1 MWISKKKLEEM
12 CDVVNKLNAGL
23 ARQRDNIDRIYDR
36 LEKNRTDI
44 DNLIDAH
51 HKYEK
56 EEIYYD
62 YQSKSFSIGGTK
74 TRLVTKYN
82 HAIDTDEIKGITL
95 EELARYVIDGTPI
108 ERDETVKVKYYKGE

>member
-1 MWISKKKLEEM
+1 MWISKKKWGEM
-12 CDVVNKLNAGL
+12 RAELT
-23 ARQRDNIDRIYDR
+23 RQRYNIDRIYDR

-44 DNLIDAH
+44 ENLIDAH

-56 EEIYYD
+56 EELGYTCGGFPV
-62 YQSKSFSIGGTK
+62 SFK

-108 ERDETVKVKYYKGE
+108 ERDKTVKVKYYKGE

>member
-1 MWISKKKLEEM
+1 MWITKKKWNEM
-12 CDVVNKLNAGL
+12 RDVVNKLNL
-23 ARQRDNIDRIYDR
+23 ELTRQRDNIDGIYDR
-36 LEKNRTDI
+36 LEKNGIDI
-44 DNLIDAH
+44 ENLIDAH

-56 EEIYYD
+56 EESGYNCGGLPV
-62 YQSKSFSIGGTK
+62 SFK

-108 ERDETVKVKYYKGE
+108 ERDKTIKVKYYKGE